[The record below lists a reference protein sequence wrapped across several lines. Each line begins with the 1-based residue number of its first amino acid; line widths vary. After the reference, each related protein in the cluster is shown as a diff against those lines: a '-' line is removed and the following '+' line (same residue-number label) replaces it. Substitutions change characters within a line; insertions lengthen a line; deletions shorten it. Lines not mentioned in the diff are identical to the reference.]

1 MASLRFRQV
10 HLDFHTS
17 GAIPRIGEKFD
28 KRAFQEALKVGRV
41 NSITLFSKCHHGY
54 SYHPTKVGVPHPHLK
69 SDLLARQ
76 IEACREIDVRC
87 PIYLSAGLDEV
98 AAHAHPEWVVKR
110 RDGTSAVP
118 FKASWRLLSFNSPYL
133 DYLCAQIEE
142 VVTRWPDNDGIFLD
156 IISAPLD
163 YSDTSISEMRA
174 AELDPENE
182 MDARAYAEQ
191 VLYRYF
197 ERSTAA
203 AQSVRADTP
212 VVHNS
217 GDVSLG
223 TLRAHEFNTHF
234 ELESLP
240 TGGWGY
246 DHFPLLAR
254 YVITQPKDFLG
265 MTGKFHN
272 TWGEF
277 GGFKRAAAL
286 RYECAA
292 MLAYGAKC
300 SIGDQLHP
308 SAEMNAD
315 TYALIGEAYAEVEK
329 KESWCDAVRP
339 VAKIAIVSSRQN
351 QSRWNA
357 DHTQGLA
364 ADEGAGRMLLELHQP
379 FVVLDEHAGWEGYEV
394 VILPEGFVMTA
405 SKVAQAKAFV
415 ARGGRIVAAGSALL
429 NEAGDAFALPPVAG
443 ARLLGRSAY
452 NPDYL
457 VATAHAPR
465 VPVRSPI
472 VIHGG
477 AYEVELDGE
486 GAGAAAVAILA
497 ERRVPYFNRTW
508 DHFCSHQHTPDVPE
522 QPGAPNCPAVIAGER
537 IAYFAHDLFSAYR
550 RQGQPLYRDFFEA
563 ALRHLLGGGL
573 PVETSGLPTSGR
585 VNVLEQ
591 HGKGRYVAH
600 FLYAPT
606 SVRGTFSG
614 KPIEIIEDLVPLR
627 EVGVT
632 LQLPRAPKSVRL
644 VPEGRALDFEASGG
658 GGGGS
663 TVRFTV
669 PEFTAH
675 QMVELR
681 YADV

>member
-1 MASLRFRQV
+1 MTSLRFRQV

-17 GAIPRIGEKFD
+17 GAIPGIGEKFD

-54 SYHPTKVGVPHPHLK
+54 SYHPTKVGVQHPHLR

-98 AAHAHPEWVVKR
+98 AAHAHPDWVVKR
-110 RDGTSAVP
+110 RDGTNGVP
-118 FKASWRLLSFNSPYL
+118 LKASWRLLRFNSPYL

-163 YSDTSISEMRA
+163 YSNTSIEEMRT

-182 MDARAYAEQ
+182 ADARVYAEQ

-197 ERSTAA
+197 KRTTAA

-223 TLRAHEFNTHF
+223 TLRAHGFNTHF

-254 YVITQPKDFLG
+254 YVITQRKDFLG

-315 TYALIGEAYAEVEK
+315 TYALIGEAYAEVEA
-329 KESWCDAVRP
+329 KEPWCDAVRP

-351 QSRWNA
+351 QDRWNA
-357 DHTQGLA
+357 DHTHGLA

-379 FVVLDEHAGWEGYEV
+379 FVVLDEHATWDGYEV

-405 SKVAQAKAFV
+405 AKAEQARAFV
-415 ARGGRIVAAGSALL
+415 AVGGRIVAAGSALL
-429 NEAGDAFALPPVAG
+429 NEAGDAFALPPAAG
-443 ARLLGRSAY
+443 VQLRGRSTYA
-452 NPDYL
+452 PDYL
-457 VATAHAPR
+457 VATEYSSR

-477 AYEVELDGE
+477 AYEVELPGAGE
-486 GAGAAAVAILA
+486 GAAVAVLA
-497 ERRVPYFNRTW
+497 SRRVPYFNRTW
-508 DHFCSHQHTPDVPE
+508 EHFCSHQHSPDAPE
-522 QPGAPNCPAVIAGER
+522 QPGMPTSPAAIAGER

-563 ALRHLLGGGL
+563 VLRHVLGGAL
-573 PVETSGLPTSGR
+573 PVETRGLPTSGR

-591 HGKGRYVAH
+591 QGQGRYVAH
-600 FLYAPT
+600 LLYAPT
-606 SVRGTFSG
+606 SVRGTFNK

-627 EVGVT
+627 EVQVT
-632 LQLPRAPKSVRL
+632 LRLPRAPKSVRL
-644 VPEGRALDFEASGG
+644 VPEGRSLDFAATGG
-658 GGGGS
+658 G
-663 TVRFTV
+663 TVSFTV

-675 QMVELR
+675 QMVELA
-681 YADV
+681 YE

>member
-17 GAIPRIGEKFD
+17 GAIPAIGEKFD

-41 NSITLFSKCHHGY
+41 DSITLFSKCHHGY
-54 SYHPTKVGVPHPHLK
+54 SYHPTKVGVQHPHLK
-69 SDLLARQ
+69 RDLLARQ

-98 AAHAHPEWVVKR
+98 AAHAHPDWVVKR

-118 FKASWRLLSFNSPYL
+118 FAARWRLLRFNSPYL

-142 VVTRWPDNDGIFLD
+142 VVARWPDNDGIFLD

-163 YSDTSISEMRA
+163 YSDTSINAMRA
-174 AELDPENE
+174 AGLDPENE
-182 MDARAYAEQ
+182 LDARVYAEQ

-203 AQSVRADTP
+203 AQSVRSDTP

-217 GDVSLG
+217 GDISLG
-223 TLRAHEFNTHF
+223 TLRAHGFNTHF

-254 YVITQPKDFLG
+254 YVITQCKDFLG
-265 MTGKFHN
+265 MTGKFHT

-300 SIGDQLHP
+300 SIGDQLHS

-315 TYALIGEAYAEVEK
+315 TYAQIGEAYAEVEQ
-329 KESWCDAVRP
+329 KEPWCDEVRP
-339 VAKIAIVSSRQN
+339 VAKIALVSSRQN
-351 QSRWNA
+351 QDRWNA
-357 DHTQGLA
+357 DHSQGLE

-379 FVVLDEHAGWEGYEV
+379 FVVLDEHASWDGYEV

-405 SKVAQAKAFV
+405 AKAEQARAFV

-429 NEAGDAFALPPVAG
+429 NEACDALALSPAAG
-443 ARLLGRSAY
+443 VRLRGRSAY
-452 NPDYL
+452 NPDYF
-457 VATAHAPR
+457 VATEHAPR

-477 AYEVELDGE
+477 AYEVELSGDSE
-486 GAGAAAVAILA
+486 GAGVAILA

-508 DHFCSHQHTPDVPE
+508 EHFCSHQHTPDAPE
-522 QPGAPNCPAVIAGER
+522 RVDAPSSPAAIAGKA
-537 IAYFAHDLFSAYR
+537 IVYFAHDLFSAYR

-563 ALRHLLGGGL
+563 ALRHILGGPL
-573 PVETSGLPTSGR
+573 PVEASGLPTSGR

-591 HGKGRYVAH
+591 PGQGRYVAH
-600 FLYAPT
+600 LLYAPT
-606 SVRGTFSG
+606 SVRGTFNG

-627 EVGVT
+627 EVGVS
-632 LQLPRAPKSVRL
+632 LRLPRAPKSVRL
-644 VPEGRALDFEASGG
+644 VPEGRALDFEVSDGA
-658 GGGGS
+658 
-663 TVRFTV
+663 VHFTV

-675 QMVELR
+675 QMVELA
-681 YADV
+681 YK

>member
-17 GAIPRIGEKFD
+17 GAIPAIGEKFD

-54 SYHPTKVGVPHPHLK
+54 SYHPTKVGVPHPHLG

-87 PIYLSAGLDEV
+87 PIYLSAGIDEV

-118 FKASWRLLSFNSPYL
+118 FAARWRLLSFNSPYL

-142 VVTRWPDNDGIFLD
+142 VVARWPDNDGIFLD

-163 YSDTSISEMRA
+163 YSDSSISEMRVVG
-174 AELDPENE
+174 LDPENE
-182 MDARAYAEQ
+182 ADARVYAEQ

-197 ERSTAA
+197 ERTTAA

-217 GDVSLG
+217 GDISLG
-223 TLRAHEFNTHF
+223 TLRAHGFNTHF

-254 YVITQPKDFLG
+254 YVITQRKDFLG

-308 SAEMNAD
+308 SAKMNAD
-315 TYALIGEAYAEVEK
+315 TYALIGEAYAEVEA
-329 KESWCDAVRP
+329 KEPWGDAVRP

-351 QSRWNA
+351 QDRWHA
-357 DHTQGLA
+357 DHSQGLA

-379 FVVLDEHAGWEGYEV
+379 FVVLDEHASWEGYEV
-394 VILPEGFVMTA
+394 VILPEGFVMTTA
-405 SKVAQAKAFV
+405 KVEQARAFI
-415 ARGGRIVAAGSALL
+415 AGGGRIVAAGSALL
-429 NEAGDAFALPPVAG
+429 NEAGDAFALPPASG
-443 ARLLGRSAY
+443 ARLCGRSVY

-457 VATAHAPR
+457 VATDHAPR

-472 VIHGG
+472 VIDGG
-477 AYEVELDGE
+477 AYEVELATGTGGE
-486 GAGAAAVAILA
+486 GAAAVAILA
-497 ERRVPYFNRTW
+497 ARRVPYFNRTW
-508 DHFCSHQHTPDVPE
+508 DHFCSHQHTPDAPE
-522 QPGAPNCPAVIAGER
+522 QPDAPSSPAAVAGEA

-563 ALRHLLGGGL
+563 ALRHLLGGTL

-591 HGKGRYVAH
+591 PDEGRYVAH
-600 FLYAPT
+600 LLYAPT
-606 SVRGTFSG
+606 SVRGTFNG

-627 EVGVT
+627 EVGVS
-632 LQLPRAPKSVRL
+632 LRLSRVPKSVRL
-644 VPEGRALDFEASGG
+644 VPEGRALDFKVGEGA
-658 GGGGS
+658 
-663 TVRFTV
+663 VHFTV

-675 QMVELR
+675 QMVELA
-681 YADV
+681 YE

>member
-17 GAIPRIGEKFD
+17 GAIPGIGEKFD
-28 KRAFQEALKVGRV
+28 KRAFQESLKLGRV

-54 SYHPTKVGVPHPHLK
+54 SYHPTKVGVAHPHLK
-69 SDLLARQ
+69 GDLLARQ

-98 AAHAHPEWVVKR
+98 AAQAHPEWVVTR

-163 YSDTSISEMRA
+163 YSNTSIAQMLA
-174 AELDPENE
+174 AGLDPESE
-182 MDARAYAEQ
+182 ADARDYAER

-197 ERSTAA
+197 ERTTAA
-203 AQSVRADTP
+203 AQSVRPDTP

-223 TLRAHEFNTHF
+223 TVRAHGFNTHF

-254 YVITQPKDFLG
+254 YVITQGKDFLG
-265 MTGKFHN
+265 MTGKFHT

-300 SIGDQLHP
+300 SIGDQVHP
-308 SAEMNAD
+308 SAQMNTD
-315 TYALIGEAYAEVEK
+315 TYALIGEAYAEVEA
-329 KESWCDAVRP
+329 KEPWCAAVRS

-351 QSRWNA
+351 QARWNA

-379 FVVLDEHAGWEGYEV
+379 FVVLDEHASWQPYEV

-405 SKVAQAKAFV
+405 AKAEQ
-415 ARGGRIVAAGSALL
+415 ARAFIASGGRIVAAGSALL
-429 NEAGDAFALPPVAG
+429 NEAGDAFALPPAAG
-443 ARLLGRSAY
+443 VGLRGRSAY
-452 NPDYL
+452 APDYL
-457 VATAHAPR
+457 VATEHAPR

-477 AYEVELDGE
+477 AYEVDLAKVSGDG
-486 GAGAAAVAILA
+486 ARAAVSVLA

-508 DHFCSHQHTPDVPE
+508 GHFCSHQHTPDAPE
-522 QPGAPNCPAVIAGER
+522 QPGAGTSPAAIAGES

-563 ALRHLLGGGL
+563 ALRHLLGGVL

-591 HGKGRYVAH
+591 PGEGRYVAH
-600 FLYAPT
+600 LLYAPT
-606 SVRGTFSG
+606 SVRGTFNG

-627 EVGVT
+627 AVSVA
-632 LQLPRAPKSVRL
+632 LRLPRVPRSLRL
-644 VPEGRALDFEASGG
+644 VPEGRALDFQVSDGG
-658 GGGGS
+658 VVHFS
-663 TVRFTV
+663 V

-675 QMVELR
+675 QMVELA
-681 YADV
+681 YE

>member
-17 GAIPRIGEKFD
+17 GAIPSIGERFD
-28 KRAFQEALKVGRV
+28 KRAFQEALKLGRV

-54 SYHPTKVGVPHPHLK
+54 SYHPTKVGVMHPHLK

-98 AAHAHPEWVVKR
+98 AAYANPNWVVKR
-110 RDGTSAVP
+110 RDGTSTVP
-118 FKASWRLLSFNSPYL
+118 FAARWRLLSFNSPYL

-156 IISAPLD
+156 IVSAPLD
-163 YSDTSISEMRA
+163 YSDTSIAQMRSA
-174 AELDPENE
+174 GLDPENE
-182 MDARAYAEQ
+182 ADARVYAEQ

-203 AQSVRADTP
+203 VQSVRADTP
-212 VVHNS
+212 VIHNS

-223 TLRAHEFNTHF
+223 TLRAHGFNTHF

-308 SAEMNAD
+308 SAEMNTD
-315 TYALIGEAYAEVEK
+315 TYALIGEAYAEVEA
-329 KESWCDAVRP
+329 KEPWCDAVRP

-351 QSRWNA
+351 QDRWNA
-357 DHTQGLA
+357 DHSHGIA

-379 FVVLDEHAGWEGYEV
+379 FVVLDEHATWEGYEV

-405 SKVAQAKAFV
+405 ARAEQARAFT
-415 ARGGRIVAAGSALL
+415 AGGGRIIAAGSALL
-429 NEAGDAFALPPVAG
+429 NEAGDAFALPPATGVHVS
-443 ARLLGRSAY
+443 GRSAY
-452 NPDYL
+452 DPDYL
-457 VATAHAPR
+457 VATDHAPR

-477 AYEVELDGE
+477 AYEVELGE
-486 GAGAAAVAILA
+486 GTEGPAVSILA

-508 DHFCSHQHTPDVPE
+508 EHFCSHQHTPDAPE
-522 QPGAPNCPAVIAGER
+522 QPGSPSSPAAIVGEA
-537 IAYFAHDLFSAYR
+537 IAYFAHDLFGAYR

-563 ALRHLLGGGL
+563 ALRHLLGGEL
-573 PVETSGLPTSGR
+573 PVETHGLPTSGR
-585 VNVLEQ
+585 VNVVEQ
-591 HGKGRYVAH
+591 QGQGRYVAH
-600 FLYAPT
+600 LLYAPP
-606 SVRGTFSG
+606 SVRGTFNG

-627 EVGVT
+627 EVGVS
-632 LQLPRAPKSVRL
+632 LRLPRTPKVVRL
-644 VPEGRALDFEASGG
+644 VPEGRALDFETSDGA
-658 GGGGS
+658 
-663 TVRFTV
+663 VRFTV

-675 QMVELR
+675 QMVELA
-681 YADV
+681 YE

>member
-17 GAIPRIGEKFD
+17 GAIPGIGEKFD

-54 SYHPTKVGVPHPHLK
+54 SYHPTKVGVSHPHLK

-110 RDGTSAVP
+110 RDGTSTVP
-118 FKASWRLLSFNSPYL
+118 FSSSWRLLRFNSPYL

-182 MDARAYAEQ
+182 ADARDYAEQ

-197 ERSTAA
+197 ERTTAA

-212 VVHNS
+212 VLHNS

-223 TLRAHEFNTHF
+223 TLRAHGFNTHF

-315 TYALIGEAYAEVEK
+315 TYALIGEAYTEVEA
-329 KESWCDAVRP
+329 KEPWCDEVRP

-351 QSRWNA
+351 QARWNA

-379 FVVLDEHAGWEGYEV
+379 FVVLDEHASWQGYEI

-405 SKVAQAKAFV
+405 AKAEQARAFV
-415 ARGGRIVAAGSALL
+415 AGGGRIVAAGSALL
-429 NEAGDAFALPPVAG
+429 NETGEAFALPPAANV
-443 ARLLGRSAY
+443 RLCGRSAY

-457 VATAHAPR
+457 VATEHAPR

-477 AYEVELDGE
+477 AYEVEVDGQSE
-486 GAGAAAVAILA
+486 DAGAAVTVLA

-508 DHFCSHQHTPDVPE
+508 EHFCSHQHTPDAPE
-522 QPGAPNCPAVIAGER
+522 QPGTPSSPAAISGEC

-563 ALRHLLGGGL
+563 ALRHLLGGVL

-585 VNVLEQ
+585 INVLEQ
-591 HGKGRYVAH
+591 QDKGRYVAH
-600 FLYAPT
+600 LLYAPT
-606 SVRGTFSG
+606 SVRGTFNG

-627 EVGVT
+627 EVSVS
-632 LQLPRAPKSVRL
+632 LRLPRSPKSVRL
-644 VPEGRALDFEASGG
+644 VPEGCARDFQVSDGDA
-658 GGGGS
+658 
-663 TVRFTV
+663 VHFTV

-675 QMVELR
+675 QMVELA
-681 YADV
+681 YE